1 MAKCLLHRYDGL
13 DNLTSVGVFSSLF
26 QLFKWILG
34 NDLIDWEPTFFV
46 ELNQPWNKDLW
57 IGVAFTTA
65 NYSPICHQDVLA
77 KVKVLN
83 FTRWRQ
89 QNGFTIQTGTLNG
102 VLDHVAIARGINGIV
117 DIAI

>member
-1 MAKCLLHRYDGL
+1 MAKCLLHRYDGF
-13 DNLTSVGVFSSLF
+13 DNLTGVGVFSSLF

-34 NDLIDWEPTFFV
+34 NDLVDWEPTFFV

-65 NYSPICHQDVLA
+65 NYGPICHQDVLA

-83 FTRWRQ
+83 FTRRPRHQSERHSQMVQSWPDQRLHR
-89 QNGFTIQTGTLNG
+89 FLRCF
-102 VLDHVAIARGINGIV
+102 LR
-117 DIAI
+117 